1 MRPKFTKIVCAVD
14 ASEHSEA
21 VLAAAVEM
29 AHCHGARLVVATV
42 LESIQTFMHARM
54 EEYLHDDQ
62 RQQLQREGRARLEKA
77 LHEQIVAATGDTA
90 DAAVAIAFLEGRP
103 ATAILEYAA
112 EQQASLVVL
121 GSHGHSAIGELL
133 IGSTA
138 REVTQRATVPVLLV
152 PIGR

>member
-1 MRPKFTKIVCAVD
+1 
-14 ASEHSEA
+14 
-21 VLAAAVEM
+21 
-29 AHCHGARLVVATV
+29 
-42 LESIQTFMHARM
+42 M

-77 LHEQIVAATGDTA
+77 LHEQLVAATGDTA
-90 DAAVAIAFLEGRP
+90 DAAVPIAFLEGRP